1 MNHLRV
7 IEGGRALIPNDAAD
21 RRAIN
26 AMIEPPT
33 DDLPERVQ
41 RAEMAAHHVAQLIAP
56 GMAIVRNSRAELM
69 RMVASVDLAEAVRT
83 HAIFK
88 EAVASVD
95 ALFEMLRAAE
105 IRLAVAINAVAREGL
120 MDADDE

>member
-7 IEGGRALIPNDAAD
+7 IEGGRAPVPSDVGK
-21 RRAIN
+21 
-26 AMIEPPT
+26 MIEPPT

-41 RAEMAAHHVAQLIAP
+41 RAEMAAHQGAQLVAP
-56 GMAIVRNSRAELM
+56 GMAIIRNTRAELM
-69 RMVASVDLAEAVRT
+69 RMVASVDLAEAVQT

-105 IRLAVAINAVAREGL
+105 IRLAVAINAVARERL
-120 MDADDE
+120 TEHDDD